1 MLNAAPATQL
11 SARTFLLT
19 HRSAKGDDDLSCW
32 LALPDTISDA
42 LPPLVAVHGI
52 RREAD
57 AQAEFFGE
65 RATALGR
72 PVIAPL
78 FERERWPRYQQA
90 VRRGRADLALLR
102 LMTELQDT
110 GLWRTKKFDLFGF
123 SGGAQFAH
131 RFAML
136 HPAVISRLIISSAGW
151 YTFPDDAAFPYGLAP
166 RPGRSASWA
175 PRLTA
180 QLDQFLALPM
190 HVCVGAQDNTP
201 DRNTRSGPDIN
212 AQQGLH
218 RRARA
223 IRWAET
229 VRSAAQARNIRPSIE
244 FVALPSCGHNFRN
257 CITRGGL
264 DTIVVPDRAMLTQV
278 KTCSGNCGQCSMAD
292 AAEEGSII

>member
-1 MLNAAPATQL
+1 MLNAAPAAQL
-11 SARTFLLT
+11 SSRTFVLT
-19 HRSAKGDDDLSCW
+19 RRSAKGDDDLSCW
-32 LALPDTISDA
+32 LALPDTISDT

-57 AQAEFFGE
+57 AQAEFFGD

-78 FERERWPRYQQA
+78 FEQTRWPRYQQA
-90 VRRGRADLALLR
+90 VRKGRADLALLR
-102 LMTELQDT
+102 LMTELQDA
-110 GLWRTKKFDLFGF
+110 GVWRTRKFDLFGF

-136 HPAVISRLIISSAGW
+136 HPGVVSRLITSSAGW

-166 RPGRSASWA
+166 RPGRSDSWA

-180 QLDQFLALPM
+180 RLDQFLALPM
-190 HVCVGAQDNTP
+190 HVCVGAHDNSP
-201 DRNTRSGPDIN
+201 DPNTRTGPEIN

-223 IRWAET
+223 MRWAEA
-229 VRSAAQARNIRPSIE
+229 VRSTAQARDIPSSVE

-257 CITRGGL
+257 CMTRGGL
-264 DTIVVPDRAMLTQV
+264 DRIVVPDHPVLTHV
-278 KTCSGNCGQCSMAD
+278 KTCHGNCGQCAMSDMT
-292 AAEEGSII
+292 EERSNT

>member
-1 MLNAAPATQL
+1 MLNAAPAAQL
-11 SARTFLLT
+11 SARTFILT
-19 HRSAKGDDDLSCW
+19 RRSAKGDDDLSCW
-32 LALPDTISDA
+32 LALPDIISDT

-57 AQAEFFGE
+57 AQAEFFGS

-72 PVIAPL
+72 PVIAPV
-78 FERERWPRYQQA
+78 FDKTRWPRYQQA

-102 LMTELQDT
+102 LMTELQDA
-110 GLWRTKKFDLFGF
+110 GIWRTKKFDLFGF

-136 HPAVISRLIISSAGW
+136 HPGVVSRLTISSAGW
-151 YTFPDDAAFPYGLAP
+151 YTFPDNAAFPYGLAP
-166 RPGRSASWA
+166 RPGRSDSWA

-180 QLDQFLALPM
+180 KLDQFLALPM

-201 DRNTRSGPDIN
+201 DSNTRSGPEIN

-223 IRWAET
+223 MRWAEA
-229 VRSAAQARNIRPSIE
+229 VRSAAQARGICPSVD
-244 FVALPSCGHNFRN
+244 FVALPRCGHNFRT
-257 CITRGGL
+257 CVTRGGL
-264 DTIVVPDRAMLTQV
+264 DSIVVSDQPPPAQI
-278 KTCSGNCGQCSMAD
+278 KTCNGNCGRCAMGGM
-292 AAEEGSII
+292 AEEGSII

>member
-1 MLNAAPATQL
+1 MLNAAPAAQL
-11 SARTFLLT
+11 SARTFVLT
-19 HRSAKGDDDLSCW
+19 RRSAKGDHDLSCW
-32 LALPDTISDA
+32 LALPDTISDT

-52 RREAD
+52 RREAR

-78 FERERWPRYQQA
+78 FEKTHWPRYQQA

-102 LMTELQDT
+102 LMTELQDAGIWLT
-110 GLWRTKKFDLFGF
+110 RKFDLFGF

-136 HPAVISRLIISSAGW
+136 HPGVVSRLITSSAGW
-151 YTFPDDAAFPYGLAP
+151 YTFPDNAAFPYGLAP
-166 RPGRSASWA
+166 RPGRSDSWA

-180 QLDQFLALPM
+180 KLDQFLALPI
-190 HVCVGAQDNTP
+190 HVCVGAHDNTP

-212 AQQGLH
+212 AQQGPH

-223 IRWAET
+223 TRWAEA
-229 VRSAAQARNIRPSIE
+229 VRSEAQTRNIPSSVK

-264 DTIVVPDRAMLTQV
+264 DQVVVPDQPMLTHV
-278 KTCSGNCGQCSMAD
+278 KTCNGNCGRCAMAD
-292 AAEEGSII
+292 MAEEGSII

>member
-1 MLNAAPATQL
+1 MLNAAPAAQL
-11 SARTFLLT
+11 SARTFVLT

-32 LALPDTISDA
+32 LALPDTISET

-52 RREAD
+52 RREAE
-57 AQAEFFGE
+57 AQAEFFGD

-78 FERERWPRYQQA
+78 FEKKNWPRYQQA

-102 LMTELQDT
+102 LLAELQDA
-110 GLWRTKKFDLFGF
+110 GIWRTRKFDLFGF

-136 HPAVISRLIISSAGW
+136 HPGVVSRLITSSAGW
-151 YTFPDDAAFPYGLAP
+151 YTFPDNAAFPYGLSP
-166 RPGRSASWA
+166 RPGRSDSWA

-180 QLDQFLALPM
+180 KLDQFLALPM
-190 HVCVGAQDNTP
+190 HVCVGAHDNTP
-201 DRNTRSGPDIN
+201 DRNTRSGPEIN
-212 AQQGLH
+212 AQQGPH

-223 IRWAET
+223 MRWAEA
-229 VRSAAQARNIRPSIE
+229 VRSAAHARNISPSVE

-264 DTIVVPDRAMLTQV
+264 GAIVVPDKPTLTRV
-278 KTCSGNCGQCSMAD
+278 KTCSGNCGRCATAD
-292 AAEEGSII
+292 MTEEGLIT

>member
-1 MLNAAPATQL
+1 MLNAAPAARL
-11 SARTFLLT
+11 STRAFVLT
-19 HRSAKGDDDLSCW
+19 RRSAKDDDDLSCW
-32 LALPDTISDA
+32 LALPDTISTT

-52 RREAD
+52 RREAE

-78 FERERWPRYQQA
+78 FEEKRWPRYQQA

-102 LMTELQDT
+102 LMAELQDT
-110 GLWRTKKFDLFGF
+110 GIWRTKKFDLFGF

-136 HPAVISRLIISSAGW
+136 HPAVVSRLIISSAGW
-151 YTFPDDAAFPYGLAP
+151 YTFPDNAAFPYGLAP
-166 RPGRSASWA
+166 RPGRSDSWA
-175 PRLTA
+175 ARLTA
-180 QLDQFLALPM
+180 KLDQFLALPM
-190 HVCVGAQDNTP
+190 HVCVGAHDNTP
-201 DRNTRSGPDIN
+201 DRNTRSGPEIN

-229 VRSAAQARNIRPSIE
+229 VRSAAQARNINSLVE

-264 DTIVVPDRAMLTQV
+264 DTIVVPDHPMLAQV
-278 KTCSGNCGQCSMAD
+278 NTCSGNCGQCELAD
-292 AAEEGSII
+292 MAEEGSVI

>member
-1 MLNAAPATQL
+1 MLNAAPAAQP

-19 HRSAKGDDDLSCW
+19 HRSARGDDDLSCW
-32 LALPDTISDA
+32 LALPDTVSGT

-78 FERERWPRYQQA
+78 FEKERWPRYQQA

-102 LMTELQDT
+102 LMSELRDQ
-110 GLWRTKKFDLFGF
+110 GIWRTQKFDLFGF

-131 RFAML
+131 RFALL
-136 HPAVISRLIISSAGW
+136 HPAVISRLITSSAGW
-151 YTFPDDAAFPYGLAP
+151 YTFPDNAAFPYGLAA
-166 RPGRSASWA
+166 RPGRSDSWA

-180 QLDQFLALPM
+180 KLDEFLALPI
-190 HVCVGAQDNTP
+190 HVCVGAHDNTP
-201 DRNTRSGPDIN
+201 DRNTRSGVEIN

-223 IRWAET
+223 MRWAEA
-229 VRSAAQARNIRPSIE
+229 VRSAAQARDICPSVE

-257 CITRGGL
+257 CITRGRL
-264 DTIVVPDRAMLTQV
+264 DMIVVPDRTAPTQV
-278 KTCSGNCGQCSMAD
+278 KACSGNCGQCEMAD
-292 AAEEGSII
+292 ATEEGSII

>member
-1 MLNAAPATQL
+1 MLNAAPAAQL
-11 SARTFLLT
+11 SARTFVLT
-19 HRSAKGDDDLSCW
+19 CRSAKGDDDLSCW
-32 LALPDTISDA
+32 LALPDTISDT

-52 RREAD
+52 RREAG
-57 AQAEFFGE
+57 AQAEFFGQ

-78 FERERWPRYQQA
+78 FEKTNWPRYQQA

-102 LMTELQDT
+102 LMIELHNA
-110 GLWRTKKFDLFGF
+110 GIWRTSKFDLFGF

-136 HPAVISRLIISSAGW
+136 HPGVISRLITSSAGW

-166 RPGRSASWA
+166 RPDRRDSWA
-175 PRLTA
+175 PRLSA
-180 QLDQFLALPM
+180 KLDQFLALPM
-190 HVCVGAQDNTP
+190 HVCVGAHDNTP

-212 AQQGLH
+212 AQQGPH

-223 IRWAET
+223 MRWAEA
-229 VRSAAQARNIRPSIE
+229 VRSAAQARNISSSVE
-244 FVALPSCGHNFRN
+244 FVALPGCGHNFRN

-264 DTIVVPDRAMLTQV
+264 DAIVVPDQTLLTQA
-278 KTCSGNCGQCSMAD
+278 KRCNGNCGRCPIPDMAG
-292 AAEEGSII
+292 EGSII

>member
-1 MLNAAPATQL
+1 MLNAAPAAQL
-11 SARTFLLT
+11 SARTFVLT
-19 HRSAKGDDDLSCW
+19 HRSAKGEGDLSCW
-32 LALPDTISDA
+32 LALPDTISDI

-52 RREAD
+52 RREAS

-65 RATALGR
+65 RASAFGR
-72 PVIAPL
+72 PVIAPV
-78 FERERWPRYQQA
+78 FEENHWPRYQQA

-102 LMTELQDT
+102 LMSELQDAGIWLT
-110 GLWRTKKFDLFGF
+110 GKFDLFGF

-136 HPAVISRLIISSAGW
+136 HPGVVSRLITSSAGW

-166 RPGRSASWA
+166 RPGRSDSWA

-180 QLDQFLALPM
+180 NLDQFLALPM
-190 HVCVGAQDNTP
+190 RVCVGAHDNTP
-201 DRNTRSGPDIN
+201 DRNTRSGAAIN
-212 AQQGLH
+212 AQQGPH

-223 IRWAET
+223 MRWAEA
-229 VRSAAQARNIRPSIE
+229 VRSAAHARDINPSVE

-264 DTIVVPDRAMLTQV
+264 DTIVVPDQTVLTQT
-278 KTCSGNCGQCSMAD
+278 KTCRGNCGQCAVAD
-292 AAEEGSII
+292 IAEQGSVI